1 MRDAFDRAR
10 IRAGVADVTLH
21 DLRAK
26 SATDAEQEGLN
37 PTLLLLHS
45 SPQMTERYIRQQI
58 VPVTQRPRMKLEPA
72 KS

>member
-10 IRAGVADVTLH
+10 IRAGVEDVTLH

-26 SATDAEQEGLN
+26 SATDAEQQGLD

-45 SPQMTERYIRQQI
+45 ARR
-58 VPVTQRPRMKLEPA
+58 
-72 KS
+72 